1 MSRDECG
8 VVPFQTQPHTSREL
22 FHHGWSHQNGSL
34 LDDLV
39 ITSIRITP
47 VRGVYYNIGMSLAV
61 IAESDV

>member
-22 FHHGWSHQNGSL
+22 FHGWSHQNGSL